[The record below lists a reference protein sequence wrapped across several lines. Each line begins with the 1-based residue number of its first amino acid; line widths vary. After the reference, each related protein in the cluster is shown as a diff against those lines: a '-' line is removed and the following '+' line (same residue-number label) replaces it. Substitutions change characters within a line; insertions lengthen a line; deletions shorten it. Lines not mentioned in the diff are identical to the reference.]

1 MDGECGAEEK
11 HSLQHTVISQNN
23 LNAEYGIFFF
33 TATVSIPVGLI
44 CCLEM
49 FFA

>member
-1 MDGECGAEEK
+1 MDGEYGAEEK
-11 HSLQHTVISQNN
+11 HSSHTQLSARITLMLSM
-23 LNAEYGIFFF
+23 AFFF
-33 TATVSIPVGLI
+33 LTAAISIPVGLI

>member
-1 MDGECGAEEK
+1 MLLTHRA
-11 HSLQHTVISQNN
+11 ISQNN
-23 LNAEYGIFFF
+23 LNAEYGIFVF
-33 TATVSIPVGLI
+33 TAAISIPVGLI